1 MNEATQD
8 DVEEAIR
15 DLEREEEEEESD
27 EIIVADV

>member
-15 DLEREEEEEESD
+15 DLEREEEEESD